1 MLPLF
6 CSYSGTRSLIPLLR
20 KQSTCAARMHEQHI
34 VLGAVVALS
43 GPADQAGEGF
53 AGVAGVQDD
62 ALQAHHQL
70 DGLVAL
76 VGGDGVAGA
85 P

>member
-6 CSYSGTRSLIPLLR
+6 CSYSETRGLFPLLR
-20 KQSTCAARMHEQHI
+20 KQSPGAARMDEQHI
-34 VLGAVVALS
+34 VLRLIEPLS

-76 VGGDGVAGA
+76 GGGDGVAGA

>member
-6 CSYSGTRSLIPLLR
+6 RSYSGTRSLIPLLR
-20 KQSTCAARMHEQHI
+20 EQASCTAGMDEQHI
-34 VLGAVVALS
+34 VLRLIEPLS
-43 GPADQAGEGF
+43 GPAEQAGEGF

-76 VGGDGVAGA
+76 GGGDGVAGA

>member
-1 MLPLF
+1 MLALF
-6 CSYSGTRSLIPLLR
+6 CSYSGTRALIPLLP
-20 KQSTCAARMHEQHI
+20 KQSPCAARMDEQHI
-34 VLGAVVALS
+34 VLRLVVALS

-70 DGLVAL
+70 EGRVAL
-76 VGGDGVAGA
+76 LGGDGVAGS